1 MAGIGII
8 SNPHSKLNRKNPQ
21 RHGYLTYIAGQ
32 EGHVAVTK
40 SLTELEQVA
49 KDFKQAGVKM
59 IAINGGDGT
68 ISHTITALIH
78 AWAGEPLPHIALL
91 RGGTINVLAE
101 NLGIK
106 GSPEEIL
113 YRLIESHYSSQVK
126 KTVRL
131 RTLEIDTKFGFLF
144 ANGVCAKFL
153 EEFYKN
159 KSGPLGSLLLIIKI
173 ALARFVN
180 KEYFRNMV
188 HETATEIVS
197 GIDPKSKSS
206 HHDALA
212 TLVATIKRMPL
223 GPKIF
228 PKAGKEGEELQCI
241 SYVCS
246 PEKAIFKITKD
257 VLFTPNR
264 ESDVK
269 ISLSSREFDILT
281 NPGSGYTL
289 DGELYPASDNVT
301 IKLGPEIE
309 FVIV

>member
-21 RHGYLTYIAGQ
+21 RHGYLTYIAGE

-40 SLTELEQVA
+40 SLIELEQVA
-49 KDFKQAGVKM
+49 KDFKQTGVKM

-78 AWAGEPLPHIALL
+78 AWAGAPLPQIALL

-113 YRLIESHYSSQVK
+113 YRLIESHYSAQVK

-180 KEYFRNMV
+180 KEYFRKMV
-188 HETATEIVS
+188 HETPTEIFY
-197 GIDPKSKSS
+197 GHDSKSEKHS
-206 HHDALA
+206 ALA

-228 PKAGKEGEELQCI
+228 PKAGKDGEEIQCI

-257 VLFTPNR
+257 VLLTPNR

-289 DGELYPASDNVT
+289 DGELYPASDKVT